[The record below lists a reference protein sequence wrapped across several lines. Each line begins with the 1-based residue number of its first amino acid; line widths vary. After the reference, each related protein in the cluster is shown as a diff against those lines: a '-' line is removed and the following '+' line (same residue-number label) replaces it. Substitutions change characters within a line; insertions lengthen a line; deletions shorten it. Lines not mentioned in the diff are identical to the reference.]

1 VLPPRLRG
9 DGYGCFMT
17 SGSARILRNRD
28 FLLFWGGQTVSQTGT
43 QITLLA
49 LPLTAIV
56 LLRASAFEV
65 GLLSAADTIAYLLVA
80 LPAGVLVDRL
90 GRRRLMLWCDL
101 GLLLAVGSVPVAQ
114 AAGVLTLGQLY
125 AVALVSGTASVVFLV
140 GYSSYLPVLVE
151 AGQLMDGNG
160 KLSVSES
167 AAQLAGP
174 GLGAL
179 LVGLV
184 GAARA
189 MTADAVSYG
198 VSAVCLLLIR
208 RREEPGARA
217 RPREPGTAAFAA
229 ELGEGLRYVLRE
241 PILRKAV
248 AWSGTANFFVIMVE
262 TLGPVFLVRIVGVRP
277 AYVGLLLA
285 LAAVGGVAG
294 GLSSGVLARRIGSA
308 RIGWLPMT
316 ICTFPGLLI
325 PLAAP
330 GWRVL
335 LFAVGW
341 ICWSFGASL
350 CNVAVTS
357 YQQRTC
363 PPELLGRV
371 SAASRWV
378 KWGPLP
384 LGGVIGG
391 ATASVLGVHA
401 TLWIAVTGACSSVL
415 WLIFS
420 PLRGLRDLPDR
431 SLASAAV

>member
-1 VLPPRLRG
+1 MADWGHVSP
-9 DGYGCFMT
+9 
-17 SGSARILRNRD
+17 SGHSLVSASLLRNRD
-28 FLLFWGGQTVSQTGT
+28 FLLFWTGQTVSQTGT

-56 LLRASAFEV
+56 ALKASAFEV
-65 GLLSAADTIAYLLVA
+65 GLLSAANTVAYLVVA

-101 GLLLAVGSVPVAQ
+101 GLLVTVGSVPVAQ
-114 AAGVLTLGQLY
+114 AGGVLSMGQLY
-125 AVALVSGTASVVFLV
+125 AVALISGVLSVVFLV
-140 GYSSYLPVLVE
+140 AYSSYLPVLVE
-151 AGQLMDGNG
+151 PGQLMDGNG
-160 KLSVSES
+160 KLSVSEQS
-167 AAQLAGP
+167 ALLAGP

-189 MTADAVSYG
+189 MAGDAASYVVS
-198 VSAVCLLLIR
+198 VICLLLVR
-208 RREEPGARA
+208 RREQPAGASDRSRGQGRA
-217 RPREPGTAAFAA
+217 GFVA
-229 ELGEGLRYVLRE
+229 ELGEGLGYVLRE

-262 TLGPVFLVRIVGVRP
+262 TLGPVFLVRSVHVRP
-277 AYVGLLLA
+277 AYVGLLLG
-285 LAAVGGVAG
+285 LAAAGGVAAG
-294 GLSSGVLARRIGSA
+294 VSSGALARRMGSA
-308 RIGWLPMT
+308 RSGWLPMT
-316 ICTFPGLLI
+316 VCTFPGLLI

-335 LFAVGW
+335 LFAAGW
-341 ICWSFGASL
+341 ICWSFGATL
-350 CNVAVTS
+350 CNVSVTS

-363 PPELLGRV
+363 PPEMLGRV

-384 LGGVIGG
+384 LGGLTGG
-391 ATASVLGVHA
+391 ALASAVGVHA

-420 PLRGLRDLPDR
+420 PLRRLRDLPDHA
-431 SLASAAV
+431 LAPAAA

>member
-1 VLPPRLRG
+1 MSRANAPL
-9 DGYGCFMT
+9 
-17 SGSARILRNRD
+17 LRNRD
-28 FLLFWGGQTVSQTGT
+28 FLFFWGGQTVSQTGT
-43 QITLLA
+43 QVTLLA

-56 LLRASAFEV
+56 LLKASAFEV
-65 GLLSAADTIAYLLVA
+65 GLLSAADTVAYLLVA

-101 GLLLAVGSVPVAQ
+101 GLLLTVGSVPVAQ
-114 AAGVLTLGQLY
+114 AAGALTLGQLY
-125 AVALVSGTASVVFLV
+125 VVALLSGVLGVVFLV
-140 GYSSYLPVLVE
+140 SYSSYLPVLVD
-151 AGQLMDGNG
+151 AGQLVDGNG

-167 AAQLAGP
+167 VAQLSGP
-174 GLGAL
+174 SLGAL
-179 LVGLV
+179 LVGVL

-189 MTADAVSYG
+189 MAGDAISYG
-198 VSAVCLLLIR
+198 VSAICLLLIR
-208 RREEPGARA
+208 RREPPSGARQRDGFA
-217 RPREPGTAAFAA
+217 RQI
-229 ELGEGLRYVLRE
+229 GEGLKYVLRE

-262 TLGPVFLVRIVGVRP
+262 TLGPVFLVRTVRVHP

-294 GLSSGVLARRIGSA
+294 GLSSRTLASRLGTA
-308 RIGWLPMT
+308 RMGWLPMT
-316 ICTFPGLLI
+316 VCTFPGLLI
-325 PLAAP
+325 PLAGP

-335 LFAVGW
+335 LFGAGW
-341 ICWSFGASL
+341 MCWSFGASL
-350 CNVAVTS
+350 CNVSVTS

-371 SAASRWV
+371 SAASRWA

-384 LGGVIGG
+384 LGGLIGG
-391 ATASVLGVHA
+391 ALASTWGVHA

-420 PLRGLRDLPDR
+420 PLRRLRDLPEQ
-431 SLASAAV
+431 SLAPAPA